1 MLYLC
6 GTQTIKQL
14 IMSTSVQQTEEKK
27 LRVKLSTFQTDLTF
41 NQWVEKYGVSS
52 GYQEPTKY
60 FQGNPSSGFVPLEVS
75 ISPFERLVNFF
86 SQIDK

>member
-6 GTQTIKQL
+6 GTQTIKLLVMNQ
-14 IMSTSVQQTEEKK
+14 EEKK
-27 LRVKLSTFQTDLTF
+27 LRVRLSTFQTDLTF
-41 NQWVEKYGVSS
+41 NQWVEKYKVSS

-75 ISPFERLVNFF
+75 ISPFERLMNFF

>member
-1 MLYLC
+1 MN
-6 GTQTIKQL
+6 Q
-14 IMSTSVQQTEEKK
+14 EEKK

-41 NQWVEKYGVSS
+41 NEWVEKYGVSRR
-52 GYQEPTKY
+52 YIEPTKY

-75 ISPFERLVNFF
+75 ISPFERLANFF